1 MPNCASD
8 VTQVT
13 TFSFL
18 ASSVCV
24 YIYIYKFNR
33 FLRKFHFRVKFLSS
47 CNNDF
52 LTSFHF
58 RLHRTFSKK
67 KKEGKKAGTS
77 FTKNLTS
84 IEGLSRMT
92 SKNEKPSLFFF
103 FLFSFLPSP
112 FFRRRPI
119 YVFVSPVSAR
129 MTRTKSAPA
138 SQLTRV
144 AWVIL
149 PDLGRGMHAPLFGC
163 VDRLFRYYA
172 NKVLNNEHLDWILEK
187 DARKGEE
194 EGVRNHR
201 AQKETIRTKIE
212 CKYISLD
219 IGSIGS

>member
-1 MPNCASD
+1 M
-8 VTQVT
+8 
-13 TFSFL
+13 
-18 ASSVCV
+18 

-103 FLFSFLPSP
+103 FLFSFLSSP
-112 FFRRRPI
+112 IFRRRPI

-187 DARKGEE
+187 DARKG
-194 EGVRNHR
+194 GGGGGSKKPSSAKRNHSYEDR
-201 AQKETIRTKIE
+201 M
-212 CKYISLD
+212 
-219 IGSIGS
+219 